1 MNMKLIKKYIPFFN
15 WISKYDKDMLTGD
28 IVAGLTVGVMLIP
41 QGMAYALLAGLPPVY
56 GLYAALV
63 PQVVYAFLGTSR
75 QLAVGPVAMDSLLV
89 ATIVSAIAVNPE
101 NYIELALLLAMM
113 MGALQLFF
121 GFFKF
126 GFLVNFLSKPVISAF
141 TFAAALIIGFN
152 QIKHLL
158 GISFDKTSLVDG
170 VEQKVSTS
178 TLHDLASQIYLHI
191 GETNIVALL
200 IGVTGIVCIKLIKKF
215 TPKIPAA
222 LVVVVIGISVVYLF
236 RLDSFDVKIVK
247 KIPQGLPSIGLPEFD
262 LESFKALIPAAFTLA
277 LIAFMEAIS
286 VAKAIEEKHDDYKVE
301 PNQELI
307 ALGASNFVGSFFS
320 SYPVTGGFSRS
331 AVNNQAGAKT
341 GVAAIVSALLIL
353 LTLLFLTEYF
363 YYLPNAL
370 LGSIIM
376 VAVFGLID
384 IKVPQQLWKTDKV
397 EFGIYLVTFS
407 STLFVG
413 IQQGIGIGVL
423 LSLIMVIYNVSY
435 PHIAVVGK
443 IKGTNEYRNIERF
456 YDLEVDNEFIIVRI
470 DARLF
475 YANMNVFKDKVL
487 ALIES
492 NKKETKA
499 VIIVGKAINGID
511 SSSIQMLKG
520 LINLL
525 KSENIIVYFTGLKGP
540 VKDKLK
546 QSGELTFEL
555 KNKCF
560 LSIDA
565 AIQFHKEGYVN
576 EKFIQDC

>member
-1 MNMKLIKKYIPFFN
+1 MQFIKKYIPFFN
-15 WISKYDKDMLTGD
+15 WISKYNKEMLTGD
-28 IVAGLTVGVMLIP
+28 VVAGLTVGIMLIP

-89 ATIVSAIAVNPE
+89 ATIVSAIATNPDD
-101 NYIELALLLAMM
+101 YIGLAVVLAMM
-113 MGALQLFF
+113 MGALQLLF

-141 TFAAALIIGFN
+141 TFAAALIIGLN

-158 GISFDKTSLVDG
+158 GISFDKSIIVDG
-170 VEQKVSTS
+170 AEQKVSTS
-178 TLHDLASQIYLHI
+178 TLHDLGSQIYLHV
-191 GETNIVALL
+191 GETNLVALSIGL
-200 IGVTGIVCIKLIKKF
+200 IGIIVIKLIKKF

-222 LVVVVIGISVVYLF
+222 LVVVIFGIIIVYLF
-236 RLDSFDVKIVK
+236 RLDSLGVKIVK
-247 KIPQGLPSIGLPEFD
+247 EIPQGLPHIGLPHVN
-262 LESFKALIPAAFTLA
+262 LETFRTLIPAAFTLA

-307 ALGASNFVGSFFS
+307 ALGASNFIGSFFS

-331 AVNNQAGAKT
+331 AVNDQAGAKT
-341 GVAAIVSALLIL
+341 GVAAIVSAILIL

-384 IKVPQQLWKTDKV
+384 VKVPKQLWKADKV
-397 EFGIYLVTFS
+397 EFSIYLVTFL
-407 STLFVG
+407 STLFIG

-423 LSLIMVIYNVSY
+423 LSLVMVIYNVSY

-456 YDLEVDNEFIIVRI
+456 NNLELSKEFIIVRI

-487 ALIES
+487 SLVEVS
-492 NKKETKA
+492 GGETKA
-499 VIIVGKAINGID
+499 VIIVGKGINGID
-511 SSSIQMLKG
+511 SSSIQMLKS
-520 LINLL
+520 LIKLL
-525 KSENIIVYFTGLKGP
+525 GENNITVYFTGLKGP
-540 VKDKLK
+540 IKDKLK
-546 QSGELTFEL
+546 SSGELQKEL

-565 AIQFHKEGYVN
+565 AIQFHKNGKVSPE
-576 EKFIQDC
+576 FMQDC

>member
-1 MNMKLIKKYIPFFN
+1 MNLIKKYIPFFN
-15 WISKYDKDMLTGD
+15 WISTYNKAMLTGD
-28 IVAGLTVGVMLIP
+28 IVAGLTVGIMLIP

-89 ATIVSAIAVNPE
+89 ATIVSALAVNPD

-113 MGALQLFF
+113 MGALQLLF
-121 GFFKF
+121 GIFKF

-141 TFAAALIIGFN
+141 TFAAALIIGLN

-158 GISFDKTSLVDG
+158 GISFDKFILVDG
-170 VEQKVSTS
+170 VDQKVKTS
-178 TLHDLASQIYLHI
+178 TLHELGTQIYLHI
-191 GETNIVALL
+191 GETNLVALI
-200 IGVTGIVCIKLIKKF
+200 IGVIGVIVIKLIKKF
-215 TPKIPAA
+215 IPKVPAA
-222 LVVVVIGISVVYLF
+222 LIVVIVGIVVVYFF
-236 RLDSFDVKIVK
+236 RLDNFGVKIVK
-247 KIPQGLPSIGLPEFD
+247 EIPQGLPHIGLPRFN
-262 LESFKALIPAAFTLA
+262 LESFQALIPAAFTLA

-286 VAKAIEEKHDDYKVE
+286 VAKAIEERHDDYKVD

-307 ALGASNFVGSFFS
+307 ALGASNFIGSFFS

-331 AVNNQAGAKT
+331 AVSDQAGAKT
-341 GVAAIVSALLIL
+341 GVAAIISALLIL

-384 IKVPQQLWKTDKV
+384 IKVPKQLWKTDKI
-397 EFGIYLVTFS
+397 EFAIYLVTFL
-407 STLFVG
+407 STLFIG

-443 IKGTNEYRNIERF
+443 IKGTNEYRNIER
-456 YDLEVDNEFIIVRI
+456 YESLEIANEFVIVRI

-475 YANMNVFKDKVL
+475 YANMNVFRDKVMS
-487 ALIES
+487 LI
-492 NKKETKA
+492 NVKHKTKA

-511 SSSIQMLKG
+511 SSSIQML
-520 LINLL
+520 INL
-525 KSENIIVYFTGLKGP
+525 I
-540 VKDKLK
+540 DKLK
-546 QSGELTFEL
+546 NENIRVYFSGIKGPIEDKLKKSGEWDVSF
-555 KNKCF
+555 KDKCF

-565 AIQFHKEGYVN
+565 AIAFHKAREIN
-576 EKFIQDC
+576 NK

>member
-1 MNMKLIKKYIPFFN
+1 MNLIKKYIPFFN
-15 WISKYDKDMLTGD
+15 WISSYNKEMLTGD
-28 IVAGLTVGVMLIP
+28 IVAGLTVGIMLIP
-41 QGMAYALLAGLPPVY
+41 QGMAYALLAGLPPGY

-89 ATIVSAIAVNPE
+89 ATIVSALAVNPD

-121 GFFKF
+121 GIFKF

-141 TFAAALIIGFN
+141 TFAAALIIGLN

-158 GISFDKTSLVDG
+158 GISFDNSLLVEG
-170 VEQKVSTS
+170 VEQKVTTS
-178 TLHDLASQIYLHI
+178 TLHDLASQIYLHT
-191 GETNIVALL
+191 GETNMVALI
-200 IGVTGIVCIKLIKKF
+200 IGVVGIVVIKLIKKF
-215 TPKIPAA
+215 IPKVPAA
-222 LVVVVIGISVVYLF
+222 LIVVIVGIIVVYLF
-236 RLDSFDVKIVK
+236 RLDNFGVKIVK
-247 KIPQGLPSIGLPEFD
+247 EIPEGLPHICLPTFD

-286 VAKAIEEKHDDYKVE
+286 VAKAIEEKHDYYKVE

-307 ALGASNFVGSFFS
+307 ALGASNFIGSFFS

-331 AVNNQAGAKT
+331 AVSDQAGAKT
-341 GVAAIVSALLIL
+341 GISAIVSALLIL

-384 IKVPQQLWKTDKV
+384 IKVPKQLWKTDKI
-397 EFGIYLVTFS
+397 EFGIYLITFL
-407 STLFVG
+407 STLFIG

-423 LSLIMVIYNVSY
+423 LSLIMIVYNVSY

-443 IKGTNEYRNIERF
+443 IKGTNEYRNVER
-456 YDLEVDNEFIIVRI
+456 YESLEIANEFVIVRI

-475 YANMNVFKDKVL
+475 YANMNVFRDKVL
-487 ALIES
+487 SLI
-492 NKKETKA
+492 NVKHKTKA

-511 SSSIQMLKG
+511 SSSIQMLISLMNK
-520 LINLL
+520 L
-525 KSENIIVYFTGLKGP
+525 KDENIKVYFSGIKGP
-540 VKDKLK
+540 IEDKLK
-546 QSGELTFEL
+546 KSGEWDISF
-555 KNKCF
+555 KDKCF
-560 LSIDA
+560 LSIDS
-565 AIQFHKEGYVN
+565 AIEFHN
-576 EKFIQDC
+576 TSD

>member
-1 MNMKLIKKYIPFFN
+1 MHLIKKYIPFLN
-15 WISKYDKDMLTGD
+15 WISTYNKQMLTGD
-28 IVAGLTVGVMLIP
+28 IVAGLTVGIMLIP

-56 GLYAALV
+56 GLYAALI

-89 ATIVSAIAVNPE
+89 ATIVSALAVSPE
-101 NYIELALLLAMM
+101 NYIDLAILLAMM

-141 TFAAALIIGFN
+141 TFAAALIIGLN
-152 QIKHLL
+152 QLKHLL
-158 GISFDKTSLVDG
+158 GISFDKSLIVEG
-170 VEQKVSTS
+170 VEQKVTTS
-178 TLHDLASQIYLHI
+178 TMHDLASQVIAHI
-191 GETNIVALL
+191 GETNMVTLA
-200 IGVTGIVCIKLIKKF
+200 IGVAGIVIIKMIKKF

-222 LVVVVIGISVVYLF
+222 LVVVIVGILVVYIF
-236 RLDSFDVKIVK
+236 RLDNLGIKIVK
-247 KIPQGLPSIGLPEFD
+247 EIPQGLPNIGLPNFN

-307 ALGASNFVGSFFS
+307 ALGASNFIGSFFS

-331 AVNNQAGAKT
+331 AVSDQAGAKT
-341 GVAAIVSALLIL
+341 GVAAIVSAGLIL

-384 IKVPQQLWKTDKV
+384 ISVPKQLWKADKI
-397 EFGIYLVTFS
+397 EFLIYLITFL
-407 STLFVG
+407 STLFIG

-423 LSLIMVIYNVSY
+423 MSLILIIYNVSY

-443 IKGTNEYRNIERF
+443 IKGTNEYRNIER
-456 YDLEVDNEFIIVRI
+456 YQDLEIANEFIIVRM

-475 YANMNVFKDKVL
+475 YANMNVFKDKILGLV
-487 ALIES
+487 EN
-492 NKKETKA
+492 NKQQTKA
-499 VIIVGKAINGID
+499 IIIVGKAINGID
-511 SSSIQMLKG
+511 SSSIQMLKV
-520 LINLL
+520 LIDKL
-525 KSENIIVYFTGLKGP
+525 KEDNVKVYFSGLKGP
-540 VKDKLK
+540 IKDKIK
-546 QSGELTFEL
+546 KSGQLTNELN
-555 KNKCF
+555 NKCF

-565 AIQFHKEGYVN
+565 TIEFHNTGKVD
-576 EKFIQDC
+576 KQFIQDC